1 MYFVYVLQSISNLTR
16 YVGQTDNVNKRLR
29 EHNSGKCR
37 YSSGKRPWKLIY
49 QEEYKSRSEA
59 IKRERFLKS
68 GQGRKYLDEVLKN
81 KFGEVAEWSSAEGRM
96 RLWRKS
102 GTKKIVCILY
112 MSYKALAI

>member
-1 MYFVYVLQSISNLTR
+1 MVVRRRTDAPLAQKRHKENCMYFVYVLQSISNLTR

-81 KFGEVAEWSSAEGRM
+81 KFGEVAEWS
-96 RLWRKS
+96 
-102 GTKKIVCILY
+102 
-112 MSYKALAI
+112 KAARC